1 MLPSRSPDPPLPG
14 PFAAAAAGDSLVT
27 ELIIEFRDRN
37 GGAVQHDDGGGG
49 EAGEGVT
56 GVERSEG
63 QQGGEAQEEEEGEG
77 DRVRAWEDGGEG
89 SQGAACA
96 GEGEAR
102 VRRWADAA
110 PSPAAQ
116 ARV

>member
-1 MLPSRSPDPPLPG
+1 MLPSPSPAPPLPR
-14 PFAAAAAGDSLVT
+14 PIATATGDRTAPELV
-27 ELIIEFRDRN
+27 LEFRDRN
-37 GGAVQHDDGGGG
+37 GGAVQHDDGVGG
-49 EAGEGVT
+49 EAGEGVA

-63 QQGGEAQEEEEGEG
+63 QQGGDAQEEEEGEG
-77 DRVRAWEDGGEG
+77 DRVRAREDGWEG

>member
-1 MLPSRSPDPPLPG
+1 MVPPPSPAPAIPR
-14 PFAAAAAGDSLVT
+14 PFAAAGYSPVP

-37 GGAVQHDDGGGG
+37 SGAAQHDDGGGG
-49 EAGEGVT
+49 EAGEGVA

-63 QQGGEAQEEEEGEG
+63 QQGGDAQEEEEGEG
-77 DRVRAWEDGGEG
+77 DRVRAREDGGKG
-89 SQGAACA
+89 SQGTACA
-96 GEGEAR
+96 GEGEVR